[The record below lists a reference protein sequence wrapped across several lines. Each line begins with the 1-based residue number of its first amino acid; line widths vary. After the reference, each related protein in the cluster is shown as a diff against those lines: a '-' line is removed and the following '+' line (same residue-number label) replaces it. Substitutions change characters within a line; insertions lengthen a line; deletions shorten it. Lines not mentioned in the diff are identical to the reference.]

1 MKRPR
6 ITTVVFDLDDTL
18 YDCYHQRVLAAH
30 RYACRKL
37 LAAGLSRHVGRPL
50 TIASLLRLRI
60 KLFRQERF
68 LNTLDTRLCAA
79 LGVRGRTARRLAK
92 VGRDAYFSY
101 PVRNL
106 HLFPDTLPTL
116 RRLHRSGARV
126 HIVTAGYLHIQR
138 AKIRL
143 LGLDRSPYVD
153 RVFYT
158 GLTRGRGKKG
168 KLRRVLRSEPERNPR
183 RIVVVGDRPDSE
195 IRVARELGMWAVRR
209 RGGEFARFNSRTRRE
224 HPHFSIRHLRQLFS
238 LPFDFGAPSSPA

>member
-1 MKRPR
+1 
-6 ITTVVFDLDDTL
+6 TVVFDLDDTL
-18 YDCYHQRVLAAH
+18 YDCYRQRVLAAH

-37 LAAGLSRHVGRPL
+37 LAAGLSRHVGRRL
-50 TIASLLRLRI
+50 TPAYLLRLRI

-79 LGVRGRTARRLAK
+79 LGLHGRAARRLAK

-106 HLFPDTLPTL
+106 HLFPDALPTL
-116 RRLHRSGARV
+116 RRLQRSGVRV

-138 AKIRL
+138 AKTRI

-153 RVFYT
+153 KVFYT

-168 KLRRVLRSEPERNPR
+168 KLRQVLRHEPERNPR
-183 RIVVVGDRPDSE
+183 RIIVVGDRPDSE

-209 RGGEFARFNSRTRRE
+209 LGGEFARFKPSTRNER
-224 HPHFSIRHLRQLFS
+224 PNFTIRRLRQLFS
-238 LPFDFGAPSSPA
+238 LPFHFGAG

>member
-1 MKRPR
+1 MRRHR

-37 LAAGLSRHVGRPL
+37 LTAGLNRHVGRRL
-50 TIASLLRLRI
+50 TVAYLLRLRI

-79 LGVRGRTARRLAK
+79 LGLRGRTARRLAK

-101 PVRNL
+101 PVRSL
-106 HLFPDTLPTL
+106 RLFPNALPTL
-116 RRLHRSGARV
+116 RRLHRSGVRV
-126 HIVTAGYLHIQR
+126 HIVTAGYFHIQR
-138 AKIRL
+138 AKTRIL
-143 LGLDRSPYVD
+143 SLDRSPYVEKI
-153 RVFYT
+153 FYT

-168 KLRRVLRSEPERNPR
+168 KLRQVLRHEPERNPR

-209 RGGEFARFNSRTRRE
+209 LGGEFALFTPRTRAERA
-224 HPHFSIRHLRQLFS
+224 HFNIRRVSQLFR
-238 LPFDFGAPSSPA
+238 LPFDFGRA

>member
-1 MKRPR
+1 MRRHR

-18 YDCYHQRVLAAH
+18 YDCYRQRVMAAH

-37 LAAGLSRHVGRPL
+37 LAAGLSRHVGRRL
-50 TIASLLRLRI
+50 TIAELLRLRI

-92 VGRDAYFSY
+92 VGRSAYFSY
-101 PVRNL
+101 PVRSL
-106 HLFPDTLPTL
+106 RLFPDALPTL
-116 RRLHRSGARV
+116 RRLHRSGVRI
-126 HIVTAGYLHIQR
+126 HLVTAGYLHIQR
-138 AKIRL
+138 AKTRL
-143 LGLDRSPYVD
+143 LGLDHSPYVE
-153 RVFYT
+153 RIFYT

-168 KLRRVLRSEPERNPR
+168 KLRRVLRTEGDPR

-209 RGGEFARFNSRTRRE
+209 LGGEFALFKPRTRAERA
-224 HPHFSIRHLRQLFS
+224 HFTIRRVSQLFR
-238 LPFDFGAPSSPA
+238 LPFDFGRA